1 MLKELLKP
9 YSEKTMQLKMDQS
22 LEQELPQRE
31 YRDGTLAHEE
41 MFIRGIYI
49 KAWRDTSAYLLEC

>member
-1 MLKELLKP
+1 
-9 YSEKTMQLKMDQS
+9 MQLKMDQS